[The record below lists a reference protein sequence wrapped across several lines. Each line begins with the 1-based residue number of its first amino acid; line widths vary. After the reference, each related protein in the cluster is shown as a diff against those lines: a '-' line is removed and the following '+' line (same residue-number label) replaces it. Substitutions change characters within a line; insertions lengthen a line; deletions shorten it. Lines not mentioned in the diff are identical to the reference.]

1 MRRRLLLILVALVAL
16 AIASAPPGTAGAVR
30 PPAHSKAQAEVNVL
44 RLAARKWKAWRKFGL
59 VDPRTHLLH
68 DNTEAVCNGR
78 GSRSPGNRY
87 PRFVCVVRPH
97 VHRRHQGLLLGYRAL
112 TKGRCQIRILA
123 FRRR

>member
-1 MRRRLLLILVALVAL
+1 MRRRLLLILVAL
-16 AIASAPPGTAGAVR
+16 AIVSAPPGTAGAVR

-78 GSRSPGNRY
+78 GRRSPGNRY

-97 VHRRHQGLLLGYRAL
+97 VHRGREGLWLKYRAL
-112 TKGRCQIRILA
+112 ASGRFRVRV
-123 FRRR
+123 FVYRRR